1 MVKTVIFARVST
13 GLQEYDRQV
22 NELTALAKSNGW
34 SVEAVFAE
42 KISGAKSNKERTEL
56 LNMISYVERNHID
69 KVLVTELSR
78 LGRDTLQVLEVIEM
92 LNKKEISFYI
102 QNYAIET
109 LTQEGKVN
117 AMSQFM
123 ITLLAEIGRMER
135 KTIRERIESGY
146 NNYRKNGGKVGRK
159 TGYMKSDET
168 MKKEYAEELRLLK
181 RGYSL
186 RNVAK
191 LTNTSINTLRKLSKL
206 T

>member
-92 LNKKEISFYI
+92 LNKKEISLYI

-168 MKKEYAEELRLLK
+168 MKK
-181 RGYSL
+181 
-186 RNVAK
+186 
-191 LTNTSINTLRKLSKL
+191 NTQKNYDY
-206 T
+206 